1 MNYIDLLK
9 TMKATVLEPSTGWE
23 NNSIVLYSCCGILC
37 LLLFMKMVTNSTVT
51 KYASVFSFLK
61 GVPGIEVED
70 AGETNYSNLFSV
82 SVSASTQHFNLNTFV
97 NAIGRMGCSVLSTA
111 DTDNPSYRTLTVEV
125 PKNGGGW
132 ALTTIVLLGMVIG
145 LGTAVYYN
153 QEEIYNTFPFL

>member
-1 MNYIDLLK
+1 M
-9 TMKATVLEPSTGWE
+9 
-23 NNSIVLYSCCGILC
+23 
-37 LLLFMKMVTNSTVT
+37 FTNSTVT

-70 AGETNYSNLFSV
+70 AGETNHSNLFSV

-97 NAIGRMGCSVLSTA
+97 HAIGLMNCTVLSTA

-125 PKNGGGW
+125 PKNGRGW
-132 ALTTIVLLGMVIG
+132 SLTTIVLLGMVIG
-145 LGTAVYYN
+145 LGSAVYYH